1 MAKLAFDT
9 GGTFTDFA
17 LLDDDGE
24 LHLHKVLSTPGNPAE
39 AVVQGATEL
48 LDRFASVIDL
58 AKLQV
63 LGATTVVTNAVLERK
78 GVETGFIS
86 TAGFQDM
93 LRIRNEGRYDLYDLN
108 LRYPDPL
115 VTRANSFG
123 AEERISAGGAVI
135 AELQEDTIRRIA
147 GRLRSKG
154 IKSVAVCLLHAYKY
168 PAHEQRIA
176 ALLREES
183 PDIFVS
189 LSSEVCP
196 EVREFDRAS
205 TTVVNAYTRP
215 QMAGHVAHL
224 QREFANM
231 GIDRQVLWMTS
242 SGGLVPSRRAAELP
256 VRLIESGPAAGAVAA
271 AEFGRTAGE
280 RSVLSFDMGG
290 TTAKLCLI
298 PNGEPTVGTDLE
310 VAHYRRFRK
319 GSGFPLK
326 IQSIQMIEI
335 GAGGGSIAAK
345 NPLGLL
351 DVGPRSAGAVPGPA
365 AYQRGGTEPTVTDAD
380 ILLGYMGVESFV
392 GGSFKVSKGAAQ
404 QVMARLA
411 ASLEVSVERC
421 AFGIHDLVNESM
433 SKAAAMHATDLGVDP
448 RSLPMVA
455 FGGAGPVHAYGIARK
470 LGIKRIICPTGAGVT
485 SAIGLL
491 IAPVAVDLSASF
503 PMGVDNWDFDAMRR
517 LLDDLA
523 GQGAEVVSA
532 AGVARDTIS
541 NRYTV
546 DMRYVGQGHEITVAL
561 PDRSLPKQE
570 FLEHLLDNFTR
581 LYRELFGRTVS
592 ASVEVITWRL
602 RSAGGKDQVTRPHQ
616 AQVAVALKGKRS
628 VYFDELGSYVE
639 TPVYDHYKLP
649 VGQSVKGPAIVEQR
663 ESTAVVGPSGAAY
676 VDGHGNLVINI
687 F

>member
-1 MAKLAFDT
+1 
-9 GGTFTDFA
+9 
-17 LLDDDGE
+17 
-24 LHLHKVLSTPGNPAE
+24 
-39 AVVQGATEL
+39 
-48 LDRFASVIDL
+48 
-58 AKLQV
+58 
-63 LGATTVVTNAVLERK
+63 
-78 GVETGFIS
+78 
-86 TAGFQDM
+86 
-93 LRIRNEGRYDLYDLN
+93 
-108 LRYPDPL
+108 
-115 VTRANSFG
+115 
-123 AEERISAGGAVI
+123 
-135 AELQEDTIRRIA
+135 
-147 GRLRSKG
+147 
-154 IKSVAVCLLHAYKY
+154 
-168 PAHEQRIA
+168 
-176 ALLREES
+176 
-183 PDIFVS
+183 
-189 LSSEVCP
+189 
-196 EVREFDRAS
+196 
-205 TTVVNAYTRP
+205 
-215 QMAGHVAHL
+215 
-224 QREFANM
+224 
-231 GIDRQVLWMTS
+231 
-242 SGGLVPSRRAAELP
+242 
-256 VRLIESGPAAGAVAA
+256 
-271 AEFGRTAGE
+271 
-280 RSVLSFDMGG
+280 
-290 TTAKLCLI
+290 
-298 PNGEPTVGTDLE
+298 

-392 GGSFKVSKGAAQ
+392 GGSFKVSKDAAQ
-404 QVMARLA
+404 QVMAKLA

-503 PMGVDNWDFDAMRR
+503 PMGVDNWDFDAMGR

-523 GQGAEVVSA
+523 SQGAEVVSA
-532 AGVARDTIS
+532 AGVARETIS

-561 PDRSLPKQE
+561 PDRGLPKQE
-570 FLEHLLDNFTR
+570 FLQQLLDNFTR

-602 RSAGGKDQVTRPHQ
+602 RSAGSKDQVTRPHQ
-616 AQVAVALKGKRS
+616 AQVAVALKGERS
-628 VYFDELGSYVE
+628 VYFDELGSYVQ

-649 VGQSVKGPAIVEQR
+649 VGQSIKGPAIVEQR
-663 ESTAVVGPSGAAY
+663 ESTAVVGPSGAAH

-687 F
+687 L